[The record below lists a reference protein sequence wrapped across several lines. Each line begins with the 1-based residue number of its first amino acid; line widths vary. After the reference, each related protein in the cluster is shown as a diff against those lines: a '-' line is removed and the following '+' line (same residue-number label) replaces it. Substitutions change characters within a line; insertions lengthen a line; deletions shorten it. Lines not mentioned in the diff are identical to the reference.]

1 MKHAPMRLLT
11 LQLRYEP
18 DVVLARQR
26 AREIARLLRF
36 EGQDQTRLA
45 TAVSELA
52 RNAFQYAGGGRVE
65 FAVDCTPDG
74 RNALVIRVSDS
85 GPGIGN
91 LDAIL
96 SGTYESRTGLGIGL
110 LGARRMVDAFRVE
123 SSTDGTTIELG
134 KFLPALA
141 SVGAA
146 DVAAIGEALARHVAG
161 SPFEEMQQQN
171 QELVRVL
178 DEVRARNAEVERL
191 NSELEE
197 TNRGVLALYAELD
210 DRAADLKRASESKS
224 RFLSDVGHELR
235 TPLTSMINLSRL
247 LLDRSDGP
255 LTEEQERQVQLV
267 HRSGLALAE
276 LVNDLLDLAKIE
288 AGKTT
293 LRVTD
298 FSAVDLLA
306 GLRGMFRPIVEGS
319 AVALVIEEPTEP
331 ILLQTDEGR
340 LSQILRNFVSN
351 ALKFTPR
358 GEVRVRATAEAS
370 GLVRVDVIDSG
381 VGIAR
386 EDQERIFEEFVQ
398 VDGPVQRRVTGT
410 GLGLP
415 LSRRLAALLGGRLEL
430 VSTPGVGSTFSVIV
444 PRRLSVAEGDAEVAS
459 DGRHVPRGVGTGSLL
474 GDAHG

>member
-1 MKHAPMRLLT
+1 MRLLT

-26 AREIARLLRF
+26 AREIARLLHF
-36 EGQDQTRLA
+36 DGQDQTRLA

-65 FAVDCTPDG
+65 FAVDSTADG
-74 RNALVIRVSDS
+74 RNALVIRVCDS
-85 GPGIGN
+85 GPGIRD
-91 LDAIL
+91 LDAVL
-96 SGTYESRTGLGIGL
+96 SGSYESRTGLGIGL
-110 LGARRMVDAFRVE
+110 LGARRMVDAFRIE
-123 SSTDGTTIELG
+123 SSATGTTIELG
-134 KFLPALA
+134 KFLPATHATLA
-141 SVGAA
+141 PA
-146 DVAAIGEALARHVAG
+146 DAAAIGEALARHVAG
-161 SPFEEMQQQN
+161 SSFEEMQQQN
-171 QELVRVL
+171 QELLRAL

-191 NSELEE
+191 NAELEE

-247 LLDRSDGP
+247 LLDRADGP

-293 LRVTD
+293 LRIAE
-298 FSAVDLLA
+298 FSAFDLLA
-306 GLRGMFRPIVEGS
+306 GLRGMFRPIVDGS
-319 AVALVIEEPTEP
+319 AVSLVIEEPAEP
-331 ILLQTDEGR
+331 IAMRTDEGR

-358 GEVRVRATAEAS
+358 GEVRVRATAEPN
-370 GLVRVDVIDSG
+370 GLLRVDVIDTG
-381 VGIAR
+381 IGIAS
-386 EDQERIFEEFVQ
+386 EHQERIFEEFAQ
-398 VDGPVQRRVTGT
+398 VEGPHQRRVTGT

-415 LSRRLAALLGGRLEL
+415 LSRRLAALLGGHLEL
-430 VSTPGVGSTFSVIV
+430 VSAPGAGSTFSVIV
-444 PRRLSVAEGDAEVAS
+444 PRYLHGAS
-459 DGRHVPRGVGTGSLL
+459 GHARAGL
-474 GDAHG
+474 DAHDASRAIGRESPAGEANG